1 MLLQPTLFNS
11 SLRATRCFLPH
22 NSMSCHLFTVVQ
34 VHVSPAEK
42 KYCSDTKGVCKVPL
56 SPQTQHLHHLS
67 YNLHVIAVPSL
78 SFSLP
83 LRFSHPPPSPSLSL
97 SPSLVPPPFP
107 FSRSSPL
114 PPPYLA
120 LPLSPSLV
128 LPFSRSSPSPL
139 SLSCSQP
146 LVCAGSTSY
155 YRTYLV
161 KMKIV
166 V

>member
-1 MLLQPTLFNS
+1 MRENCVVATTLFNS
-11 SLRATRCFLPH
+11 SLRETRCSLPH

-107 FSRSSPL
+107 FSHSSHSLPL
-114 PPPYLA
+114 DSLFPSPPPSF
-120 LPLSPSLV
+120 SPSLAPPPPPCRFSV
-128 LPFSRSSPSPL
+128 LNL
-139 SLSCSQP
+139 SYVQVQ
-146 LVCAGSTSY
+146 LVITE
-155 YRTYLV
+155 L
-161 KMKIV
+161 IL
-166 V
+166 